1 MDSNDLNEINDHY
14 YELVLITY
22 KPFAVTA
29 GSGFPGGGPLSNVPP
44 VWGLAS
50 YQALILLAFFAFI
63 RTIWSR

>member
-44 VWGLAS
+44 VYGAS
-50 YQALILLAFFAFI
+50 LLIRRLSSSHFSL
-63 RTIWSR
+63 S